1 MDPTPASELR
11 NGGQCLSFVSLLI
24 LMREA
29 VPPLMTRLRPV
40 PLYPSLVSYCLKRQ
54 VARPGFRDPKLTS
67 TLSLQRPF
75 ALVRA
80 RATGLLGLGC
90 AIDPVRSNERRAVAA
105 NGDLCIPCWAFSTFY
120 LLPTGGASQIL
131 DITRGSDKAWGFLAC
146 QEKACIEKNSRKA

>member
-1 MDPTPASELR
+1 MGRVTSS
-11 NGGQCLSFVSLLI
+11 GGQTAPNAHVPVSDSLLPQAASGTS
-24 LMREA
+24 R
-29 VPPLMTRLRPV
+29 VPGSKIDLGGFGLLRT
-40 PLYPSLVSYCLKRQ
+40 LNL
-54 VARPGFRDPKLTS
+54 A

-80 RATGLLGLGC
+80 RATGLLKLSC

-105 NGDLCIPCWAFSTFY
+105 NGDLCLPCWAFSTFY

-146 QEKACIEKNSRKA
+146 QKKGCVEKNSRKA